1 MADGSAAGLWT
12 SKLQQSWSVHQ
23 IVSTINQDRLQAVQ
37 QPSVWQ
43 ALDNMVKVR
52 ILLGCLLLP
61 PAELANLQPEIR
73 QLAASSSQNDDDW
86 VRVVQAALGECS
98 GQLDLQPQ
106 LTGPRASEAM
116 QKTVRELWAALQHT
130 QTPPDFRPLQE
141 PLLHPCVCPPALHTH
156 CRASPQEH
164 GLFLPRAVPQASA
177 ALLALDPDNLMAPF
191 TNSGAEAQGGAG
203 PRQDKVAASS
213 QARRGV
219 GAASA
224 STPSSMF
231 RPSATTQHHHHHHH
245 HHHHPQAKAP
255 PGPGQAGTQTQSLSS
270 QPQAPG
276 TGSDPSERMYPG
288 LQPGHTLPG
297 ALTAAATAPAPGL
310 MGLSRPTAGDSPR
323 LGPGGVEQLR
333 SREQEQGMQRPAPS
347 HDALKHQHRS
357 HRRHNQQWRQHEES
371 DEEQLVE
378 AGGGGSSSGNGR
390 GSNSSSSSSRSSS
403 NSSSSGSS
411 SSSCCSSSN
420 NSSSGNNS
428 SSSSSKVHGSS
439 IVYTMGRAAPCAGG
453 SNLLDCLHTP
463 RLVECLMSH
472 FGRDDC
478 KPLRLTCWSA
488 RVAIDAHITS
498 CSATLLPGL
507 HINSQLAVVLAE
519 CSVHLS
525 KAMLH
530 LVDVGLEF
538 ETLQRVGSSRLRPQH
553 MTLSAAA
560 GVTSRFQSADLA
572 TSLASRG
579 LPTAWHNL
587 QSLRLQQLPLSLAVS
602 MALLCSCG
610 HLRELVLVSCSLEG
624 DVARPW
630 QHLPALAALSLESCS
645 LQPQLLQDLQRVHC
659 LRSLRLFH
667 TTFMQSEQ
675 EAGNAAAA
683 AVGPGP
689 GPAAAVGLLG
699 PPNGAAV
706 GPGHPLGFEGCG
718 MQAVLLAP
726 LTQLRSL
733 TYLGSAGHPLH
744 CASALTALSLL
755 THLTAK
761 PAVFDPV
768 GGAPGQQP
776 GLVACI
782 LAWPQLQHL
791 ALGLDV
797 SPTACEALGS
807 LTALTYLGCGALT
820 CPPTSAR
827 GGCPLRLPALRTL
840 STLQV
845 QCWCAQPL
853 HALQG
858 RRFAWDVDME
868 GSLASVYSLAALDLP
883 CLGLPLPPPTHPQP
897 GRNTEHR
904 VHVKTGAGAAVPGSF
919 LGIKL
924 RAGDGQQ
931 AELLTTLVP
940 RLLSCCRVLNL
951 HAAPREQL
959 SHGDVTAVLQAIADW
974 AVRPT
979 LLPPTNQQSA
989 GGSATGPSGD
999 GAALGAK
1006 NVVGR
1011 HGAAPPGPAAGLAP
1025 ATRPD
1030 GADEAGAGDGQAPG
1044 GAVADAAGLK
1054 AARPGQAGRARA
1066 TPQTLHLLGLPCSK
1080 AAMAAVP
1087 APTTTL
1093 SLRQCNIDDDGLV
1106 PLAQLSNLH
1115 RLELQR
1121 CTGLGAAS
1129 LAAFAVLAVQGPALV
1144 VHMKPELLGPAE
1156 LATVRRLAGH
1166 KGSSSAVRFV

>member
-1 MADGSAAGLWT
+1 MRYGKGQACASATPDQNGGK
-12 SKLQQSWSVHQ
+12 SKLHGCSV
-23 IVSTINQDRLQAVQ
+23 
-37 QPSVWQ
+37 
-43 ALDNMVKVR
+43 
-52 ILLGCLLLP
+52 
-61 PAELANLQPEIR
+61 
-73 QLAASSSQNDDDW
+73 
-86 VRVVQAALGECS
+86 
-98 GQLDLQPQ
+98 
-106 LTGPRASEAM
+106 
-116 QKTVRELWAALQHT
+116 
-130 QTPPDFRPLQE
+130 
-141 PLLHPCVCPPALHTH
+141 
-156 CRASPQEH
+156 
-164 GLFLPRAVPQASA
+164 
-177 ALLALDPDNLMAPF
+177 
-191 TNSGAEAQGGAG
+191 
-203 PRQDKVAASS
+203 
-213 QARRGV
+213 
-219 GAASA
+219 
-224 STPSSMF
+224 
-231 RPSATTQHHHHHHH
+231 
-245 HHHHPQAKAP
+245 
-255 PGPGQAGTQTQSLSS
+255 
-270 QPQAPG
+270 
-276 TGSDPSERMYPG
+276 
-288 LQPGHTLPG
+288 
-297 ALTAAATAPAPGL
+297 
-310 MGLSRPTAGDSPR
+310 
-323 LGPGGVEQLR
+323 
-333 SREQEQGMQRPAPS
+333 
-347 HDALKHQHRS
+347 
-357 HRRHNQQWRQHEES
+357 
-371 DEEQLVE
+371 
-378 AGGGGSSSGNGR
+378 
-390 GSNSSSSSSRSSS
+390 
-403 NSSSSGSS
+403 
-411 SSSCCSSSN
+411 
-420 NSSSGNNS
+420 
-428 SSSSSKVHGSS
+428 
-439 IVYTMGRAAPCAGG
+439 VYTMGRSAPCAGG

-463 RLVECLMSH
+463 RLVEGLMSH

-498 CSATLLPGL
+498 CSATLMPGL
-507 HINSQLAVVLAE
+507 HLNRQLAVIPAE
-519 CSVHLS
+519 CLVHLS
-525 KAMLH
+525 KGMLPN
-530 LVDVGLEF
+530 LVGVGLEF

-667 TTFMQSEQ
+667 TTIMQTEQ

-689 GPAAAVGLLG
+689 GPAAAGGLLG
-699 PPNGAAV
+699 PLNGAAV
-706 GPGHPLGFEGCG
+706 GPGHPLGLEGCG

-845 QCWCAQPL
+845 LGKCRDMALGMASAGTCPEATTKLLGSWQAAVTRL
-853 HALQG
+853 H
-858 RRFAWDVDME
+858 R
-868 GSLASVYSLAALDLP
+868 ASVYSLAALDLP

-904 VHVKTGAGAAVPGSF
+904 AHMKTGYSSVPVRCAAGGAGAAVPGSF

-989 GGSATGPSGD
+989 GGSATGWPSGD

-1025 ATRPD
+1025 STRPD

-1044 GAVADAAGLK
+1044 GAVADAVGLK

>member
-1 MADGSAAGLWT
+1 MKCKLAGF
-12 SKLQQSWSVHQ
+12 
-23 IVSTINQDRLQAVQ
+23 
-37 QPSVWQ
+37 
-43 ALDNMVKVR
+43 
-52 ILLGCLLLP
+52 
-61 PAELANLQPEIR
+61 EIT
-73 QLAASSSQNDDDW
+73 
-86 VRVVQAALGECS
+86 EC
-98 GQLDLQPQ
+98 
-106 LTGPRASEAM
+106 
-116 QKTVRELWAALQHT
+116 
-130 QTPPDFRPLQE
+130 
-141 PLLHPCVCPPALHTH
+141 
-156 CRASPQEH
+156 
-164 GLFLPRAVPQASA
+164 
-177 ALLALDPDNLMAPF
+177 
-191 TNSGAEAQGGAG
+191 
-203 PRQDKVAASS
+203 
-213 QARRGV
+213 
-219 GAASA
+219 
-224 STPSSMF
+224 
-231 RPSATTQHHHHHHH
+231 
-245 HHHHPQAKAP
+245 
-255 PGPGQAGTQTQSLSS
+255 
-270 QPQAPG
+270 
-276 TGSDPSERMYPG
+276 
-288 LQPGHTLPG
+288 
-297 ALTAAATAPAPGL
+297 TA
-310 MGLSRPTAGDSPR
+310 
-323 LGPGGVEQLR
+323 
-333 SREQEQGMQRPAPS
+333 
-347 HDALKHQHRS
+347 
-357 HRRHNQQWRQHEES
+357 
-371 DEEQLVE
+371 
-378 AGGGGSSSGNGR
+378 
-390 GSNSSSSSSRSSS
+390 
-403 NSSSSGSS
+403 
-411 SSSCCSSSN
+411 
-420 NSSSGNNS
+420 
-428 SSSSSKVHGSS
+428 

-498 CSATLLPGL
+498 CSATLLP
-507 HINSQLAVVLAE
+507 
-519 CSVHLS
+519 
-525 KAMLH
+525 
-530 LVDVGLEF
+530 GLEF

-667 TTFMQSEQ
+667 TTIMQTEQ

-689 GPAAAVGLLG
+689 GPAAAGGLLG
-699 PPNGAAV
+699 PPNGAAG
-706 GPGHPLGFEGCG
+706 GPGHTLGPEGCG

-840 STLQV
+840 STLQ
-845 QCWCAQPL
+845 
-853 HALQG
+853 
-858 RRFAWDVDME
+858 
-868 GSLASVYSLAALDLP
+868 ASVYSLAALDLP

-904 VHVKTGAGAAVPGSF
+904 ALMKTGAGAAVPGSF

-989 GGSATGPSGD
+989 GGSATGWPSGD

-1166 KGSSSAVRFV
+1166 KGSSSAVRFVVCP